1 VAPTDSPR
9 YRFGPL
15 ERRGIIGGLRKAQAV
30 LLAVGLA
37 VGVMALRVAPNGP
50 NALLAF
56 AALALAAL
64 VAFVPIQGR
73 SLEEWTPVVAR
84 YLWRWLLGRD
94 AYRSPAPGLGALARL
109 PTDPDSPDSAAG
121 LVELAEALP
130 DELDTIEWA
139 SVPYNG
145 RAVGVVKDTAQYSYA
160 VALRCRVQAF
170 GLLDTAQQ
178 ARRLAGWGRVL
189 SGLAAERS
197 PIRRIG
203 WVERTMPGDGD
214 AIARYFSQARD
225 DTVPLSSGAARSY
238 IELIDSAGQVT
249 QEHEI
254 DLVLQADGQ
263 RLFRKAKK
271 LIDEAEHRPRS
282 RSQRRDALDQAC
294 GLLLVREAATLAGR
308 LERAGVRVE
317 GVLSPGMFPR
327 AIKDHYDP
335 YGRTHRA
342 RLDAHDP
349 DRDGE
354 APANAGPIAAQ
365 EGWDHYRTDS
375 ALHTTYW
382 IAQWPRIDVGP
393 AFLQPLLMQTPILRS
408 IAVAM
413 EPIPRSKSIRDVEA
427 AVTADVADEQL
438 RADKGFTPTAR
449 RRQQARS
456 TRQREEELVHGH
468 AELRLAGFVT
478 VSAPDQDGLERA
490 RAEIEHAAQQAHIE
504 LVPLYGQQAHAFTFT
519 LPLAR
524 GLA

>member
-1 VAPTDSPR
+1 
-9 YRFGPL
+9 
-15 ERRGIIGGLRKAQAV
+15 
-30 LLAVGLA
+30 
-37 VGVMALRVAPNGP
+37 MAPNGP
-50 NALLAF
+50 NVLIAGG
-56 AALALAAL
+56 ALALSAL
-64 VAFVPIQGR
+64 IAFLPVHGR
-73 SLEEWTPVVAR
+73 SLEGWTPVVAR
-84 YLWRWLLGRD
+84 YLWRRLWGHD
-94 AYRSPAPGLGALARL
+94 AYRSPAPQLGALARV
-109 PTDPDSPDSAAG
+109 PTDERAGDSTQQ
-121 LVELAEALP
+121 VELAEALP
-130 DELDTIEWA
+130 DELDTIEWI
-139 SVPYNG
+139 SVPYRG
-145 RAVGVVKDTAQYSYA
+145 RAVGVVKDTANNSYA

-170 GLLDTAQQ
+170 GLLDTGQQ
-178 ARRLAGWGRVL
+178 ARRLAEWGRVL
-189 SGLAAERS
+189 SGMAGERS

-203 WVERTMPGDGD
+203 WVERTVPSDGD
-214 AIARYFSQARD
+214 AIARYFSEARD

-238 IELIDSAGQVT
+238 IELIDTAGEVT
-249 QEHEI
+249 QDHEI

-271 LIDEAEHRPRS
+271 LVDQSEDRPRS
-282 RSQRRDALDQAC
+282 RAERRDGLDEAC

-308 LERAGVRVE
+308 LEGAGVRVE

-349 DRDGE
+349 HRDGSD
-354 APANAGPIAAQ
+354 PANAGPIATQ
-365 EGWDHYRTDS
+365 EAWDHYRTDS

-408 IAVAM
+408 IAVTM
-413 EPIPRSKSIRDVEA
+413 EPIAPSKSIRDVEA
-427 AVTADVADEQL
+427 AVTADTADEHL
-438 RADKGFTPTAR
+438 RAEKGFTSTAR

-478 VSAPDQDGLERA
+478 VSAPDEDGLERA

-504 LVPLYGQQAHAFTFT
+504 LVPLFGQQAHAFTFT